1 MLGYQGSP
9 APEQQQDA
17 TIFAGINST
26 YRAAQRFFQLAARQ
40 ADDSNLRFHFNAM
53 STVHQQA
60 IAQLPIPTTAQASDS
75 NNELAALEF
84 WYLHQQLALHSQPLK
99 TAVLAELVTVLQ
111 QQISVLKHLINA
123 VNSQHSKVTLAHLSA
138 ALQIASDRLLP
149 QLQVLP
155 IAAQNLQTKY

>member
-9 APEQQQDA
+9 AAEQQQDA

-60 IAQLPIPTTAQASDS
+60 IAQLPAPTATQPSH
-75 NNELAALEF
+75 NNELAAIEL
-84 WYLHQQLALHSQPLK
+84 WYLHQQLALHSQPLH
-99 TAVLAELVTVLQ
+99 TSLLAELVTVLQ
-111 QQISVLKHLINA
+111 QQITVLKQLTHA
-123 VNSQHSKVTLAHLSA
+123 AASQHSKVTLAHLSA

-149 QLQVLP
+149 LLQVLP
-155 IAAQNLQTKY
+155 IATQKLQTIN

>member
-9 APEQQQDA
+9 AAGQQQDA

-60 IAQLPIPTTAQASDS
+60 IAQLPAPTATQPSH
-75 NNELAALEF
+75 NNELAAIEL
-84 WYLHQQLALHSQPLK
+84 WYLHQQLALHSQPLH
-99 TAVLAELVTVLQ
+99 TSVLAELVTVLQ
-111 QQISVLKHLINA
+111 QQITVLKQLTHTLT
-123 VNSQHSKVTLAHLSA
+123 SQHHKVALAHLSA

-149 QLQVLP
+149 LLQVLP
-155 IAAQNLQTKY
+155 TSWQKIQTKN

>member
-1 MLGYQGSP
+1 
-9 APEQQQDA
+9 
-17 TIFAGINST
+17 
-26 YRAAQRFFQLAARQ
+26 
-40 ADDSNLRFHFNAM
+40 M